1 VTLPVGMRRAG
12 LLLHIAASVGW
23 LGAVATSLV
32 LAGLAVTAGDPRTAD
47 AVCLLLRPLGWC
59 VLVPFGIAS
68 LITGVTQSLITVWG
82 LVRHYWVLVKLVLT
96 AFAVAVLL
104 LYTRTL
110 DALADAARAAADGG
124 PPVTATASPLVHAAG
139 AAILLL
145 VALALSVYKPRG
157 LTPAGHRRRRH
168 AGADSAANTG
178 T

>member
-1 VTLPVGMRRAG
+1 MRLPVGLRRTG

-23 LGAVATSLV
+23 LGAIAASLV
-32 LAGLAVTAGDPRTAD
+32 LAGLAVTADDPRTVN
-47 AVCLLLRPLGWC
+47 AVYLILEQLGWY

-82 LVRHYWVLVKLVLT
+82 LVRHYWVVVKLVLT

-110 DALADAARAAADGG
+110 EALADTARVAADGG
-124 PPVTATASPLVHAAG
+124 PPMTATASPLVHAAG

-145 VALALSVYKPRG
+145 IALALSVYKPRG
-157 LTPAGHRRRRH
+157 LTPAGHRRRR
-168 AGADSAANTG
+168 T
-178 T
+178 